1 MNLASAHLITAM
13 VTPFDDQQHIDFHR
27 LEQLIEHLLATG
39 TDGLLVGG
47 TTGEGPTLSIAE
59 KRDLYT
65 QTARIVAGR
74 VPIIANTGTNDTAAT
89 IHFTHIVSQIEGI
102 DAALVVVPPYNKPNQ
117 TGMMAHFT
125 AIAEKSDLPIIIYNI
140 PPGRVGVKMT
150 VTTILTLAHNPNIIG
165 IKQCGSDEELAA
177 IVEKAPKDFLVYTGE
192 DAQSLTTLV
201 LGGQGTIS
209 VASHLFGNEMAT
221 MRRALNHGDITQA
234 GQIQR
239 RLMPKMAAL
248 FTQPSPA
255 PVKAALNAQ
264 HWLVGSTRLP
274 ILPLTTNEQ
283 SQLLNSL
290 K

>member
-65 QTARIVAGR
+65 QTAKIVAGR

-140 PPGRVGVKMT
+140 PGRVGVKMT

-192 DAQSLTTLV
+192 DAPHLEPRRYHPSRANSTTFNAEDGSTIHTTLT
-201 LGGQGTIS
+201 GTRQS
-209 VASHLFGNEMAT
+209 GAERPTLVSRKHAPTNFT
-221 MRRALNHGDITQA
+221 VNHQ
-234 GQIQR
+234 
-239 RLMPKMAAL
+239 
-248 FTQPSPA
+248 
-255 PVKAALNAQ
+255 
-264 HWLVGSTRLP
+264 
-274 ILPLTTNEQ
+274 
-283 SQLLNSL
+283 
-290 K
+290 

>member
-140 PPGRVGVKMT
+140 PGRVGVKMT
-150 VTTILTLAHNPNIIG
+150 VMTILTLAHNPNII
-165 IKQCGSDEELAA
+165 
-177 IVEKAPKDFLVYTGE
+177 
-192 DAQSLTTLV
+192 
-201 LGGQGTIS
+201 
-209 VASHLFGNEMAT
+209 
-221 MRRALNHGDITQA
+221 
-234 GQIQR
+234 
-239 RLMPKMAAL
+239 
-248 FTQPSPA
+248 
-255 PVKAALNAQ
+255 
-264 HWLVGSTRLP
+264 
-274 ILPLTTNEQ
+274 
-283 SQLLNSL
+283 
-290 K
+290 

>member
-65 QTARIVAGR
+65 QKARIVAGR

-140 PPGRVGVKMT
+140 PGRVGVKMT

>member
-1 MNLASAHLITAM
+1 M
-13 VTPFDDQQHIDFHR
+13 
-27 LEQLIEHLLATG
+27 
-39 TDGLLVGG
+39 
-47 TTGEGPTLSIAE
+47 
-59 KRDLYT
+59 
-65 QTARIVAGR
+65 
-74 VPIIANTGTNDTAAT
+74 
-89 IHFTHIVSQIEGI
+89 
-102 DAALVVVPPYNKPNQ
+102 
-117 TGMMAHFT
+117 
-125 AIAEKSDLPIIIYNI
+125 
-140 PPGRVGVKMT
+140 
-150 VTTILTLAHNPNIIG
+150 LTLIQAVVINRIG

-248 FTQPSPA
+248 FTQSSPA

-274 ILPLTTNEQ
+274 ISPLTTNEQ

>member
-117 TGMMAHFT
+117 TGIMAHFT

-140 PPGRVGVKMT
+140 PGRVGVKMT